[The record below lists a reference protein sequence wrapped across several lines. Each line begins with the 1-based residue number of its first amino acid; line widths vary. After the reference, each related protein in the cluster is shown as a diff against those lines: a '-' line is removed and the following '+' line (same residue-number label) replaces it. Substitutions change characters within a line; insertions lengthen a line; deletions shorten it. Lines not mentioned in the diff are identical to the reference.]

1 MMRGEEMLNIQCEQL
16 LLMLTGSLSETILQ
30 VLQHFLYGEE
40 LEEVSDVC

>member
-1 MMRGEEMLNIQCEQL
+1 MRGEEMLNIQCEQL
-16 LLMLTGSLSETILQ
+16 LMLTGCFSETILQ